1 MLNERCALVILALVA
16 LVASGLACGLPTP
29 TAVTRP
35 TVTPYVPAT
44 ARPQDAPTS
53 EPATDVPEVT
63 EPPSPTDEVPSPTD
77 EEAPPPP
84 ATDAPPT
91 ATDTPLPTDT
101 SVPPPS
107 PPPTVPPTPTATPT
121 QPATVETLDF
131 EPPQYVHAW
140 EPKGSTN
147 KVVLKVDIVGGVPPF
162 TVSHGPTVQGT
173 TPDRVFFIEFEWG
186 SCKSA
191 MVQSITVESSDGQ
204 KVKKDYYIP
213 VDRMPWC
220 TTPAP

>member
-1 MLNERCALVILALVA
+1 MLNERCTLVILALVA

-53 EPATDVPEVT
+53 EPPTDVPEAT
-63 EPPSPTDEVPSPTD
+63 EALSPTA

-91 ATDTPLPTDT
+91 ATDTLLPTDT
-101 SVPPPS
+101 SVPPPP

-121 QPATVETLDF
+121 QPATVETLTFVDKGYEIVDWTPLPAKEWEGHLKLIF
-131 EPPQYVHAW
+131 RGGQPPYTSSIGHRDPQEENYHYFRYAA
-140 EPKGSTN
+140 
-147 KVVLKVDIVGGVPPF
+147 
-162 TVSHGPTVQGT
+162 
-173 TPDRVFFIEFEWG
+173 
-186 SCKSA
+186 CKNAAVRADVWSA
-191 MVQSITVESSDGQ
+191 DGQ
-204 KVKKDYYIP
+204 H
-213 VDRMPWC
+213 VDRNIWVEAPWC
-220 TTPAP
+220 PTPEP